1 MLLLLADCPGIR
13 CSTSQCST
21 IFPFA
26 SSRKMSLPAQ
36 SLSFGHRWKQCT
48 TTNSLCESPLEFDT
62 LSWILACHPFEVL
75 DECFLAISD

>member
-1 MLLLLADCPGIR
+1 
-13 CSTSQCST
+13 
-21 IFPFA
+21 
-26 SSRKMSLPAQ
+26 MSMPAQ